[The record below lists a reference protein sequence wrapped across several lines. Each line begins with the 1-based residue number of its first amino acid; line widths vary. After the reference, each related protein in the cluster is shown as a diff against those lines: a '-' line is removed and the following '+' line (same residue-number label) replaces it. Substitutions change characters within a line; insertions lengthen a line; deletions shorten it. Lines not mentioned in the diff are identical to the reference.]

1 MACLFV
7 SSGNKHYGAVTGF
20 RAHAIGMKSKSQM
33 CKTCR
38 EKVER
43 GIGKAFRVLFEK

>member
-1 MACLFV
+1 MVCLFV

-33 CKTCR
+33 CKTGR
-38 EKVER
+38 EKER
-43 GIGKAFRVLFEK
+43 GIGRAFRVLFEK